1 MDRHGT
7 CTCTTGVC
15 GGVPRIPGNN
25 PAPSAGALLRW
36 GSHAMRAGEEDL
48 PAPLLPQALASVRT
62 VVATSLYSLRSSGGI
77 ASARERTEP
86 TRPAAEDLAFCTVS
100 EAAALDATS
109 LALDVASAAAALA
122 LASMLAAACC
132 PSRARTGCSRD
143 CADDFGRFWRLARA
157 WRGRGRKERWQE
169 KKEERRRWRQRKE
182 EKGMK
187 RETTQTLVGRAGDDA
202 RPFLEPPST
211 ASGSRDLPRT
221 GRDAP
226 ALVNINRGML
236 QRFPLLQN
244 FAIPVC
250 HTGGAHGDRGRAWG
264 RLGDRRAGQA
274 PRAQR
279 RPACARA
286 LT

>member
-1 MDRHGT
+1 
-7 CTCTTGVC
+7 
-15 GGVPRIPGNN
+15 
-25 PAPSAGALLRW
+25 
-36 GSHAMRAGEEDL
+36 
-48 PAPLLPQALASVRT
+48 
-62 VVATSLYSLRSSGGI
+62 
-77 ASARERTEP
+77 
-86 TRPAAEDLAFCTVS
+86 
-100 EAAALDATS
+100 
-109 LALDVASAAAALA
+109 
-122 LASMLAAACC
+122 
-132 PSRARTGCSRD
+132 
-143 CADDFGRFWRLARA
+143 
-157 WRGRGRKERWQE
+157 
-169 KKEERRRWRQRKE
+169 
-182 EKGMK
+182 MK

-211 ASGSRDLPRT
+211 ASGSGDLPRT

-250 HTGGAHGDRGRAWG
+250 HTGGAHGDRAWG

>member
-1 MDRHGT
+1 MEAKK
-7 CTCTTGVC
+7 
-15 GGVPRIPGNN
+15 GGEGDEARDD
-25 PAPSAGALLRW
+25 A
-36 GSHAMRAGEEDL
+36 DL
-48 PAPLLPQALASVRT
+48 
-62 VVATSLYSLRSSGGI
+62 G
-77 ASARERTEP
+77 
-86 TRPAAEDLAFCTVS
+86 
-100 EAAALDATS
+100 
-109 LALDVASAAAALA
+109 
-122 LASMLAAACC
+122 
-132 PSRARTGCSRD
+132 RARGTMQDLS
-143 CADDFGRFWRLARA
+143 L
-157 WRGRGRKERWQE
+157 
-169 KKEERRRWRQRKE
+169 
-182 EKGMK
+182 
-187 RETTQTLVGRAGDDA
+187 
-202 RPFLEPPST
+202 ST